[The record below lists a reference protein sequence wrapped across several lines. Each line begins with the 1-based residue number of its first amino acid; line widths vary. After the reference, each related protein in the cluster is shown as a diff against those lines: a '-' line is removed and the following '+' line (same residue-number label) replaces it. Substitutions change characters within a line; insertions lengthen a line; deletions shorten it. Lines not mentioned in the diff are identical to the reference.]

1 MVLLQRFKDR
11 IKTKQLQVAH
21 YSCVHSML
29 TGIIFPTWSRK
40 CIFPPVVMTTEL
52 VMLAVLQLESL
63 PYCLSKIMP
72 HTYYLQRGWVSSV
85 RFVFLR
91 LLWLQQFSC
100 EALLSHY
107 LFLPS
112 FPTSLVALAS
122 LFYNFFIVWAVVLIV
137 QMIVVSVSFSFFHQ
151 QLLFWAGLNE
161 SGINF
166 GINISSHTCEE
177 LACKCMESVLRLI
190 STKP

>member
-1 MVLLQRFKDR
+1 MHLPSSSNDNR
-11 IKTKQLQVAH
+11 IGNA
-21 YSCVHSML
+21 CCA
-29 TGIIFPTWSRK
+29 PTWVFT
-40 CIFPPVVMTTEL
+40 ILL
-52 VMLAVLQLESL
+52 VKNYATYVLFAERLSFISAFCFLAICFDCSSFAVRL
-63 PYCLSKIMP
+63 C
-72 HTYYLQRGWVSSV
+72 WVIIC
-85 RFVFLR
+85 
-91 LLWLQQFSC
+91 FS
-100 EALLSHY
+100 
-107 LFLPS
+107 PS
-112 FPTSLVALAS
+112 FPTSLVSLAS